1 MWRVNDL
8 YICNDNIICMYINQ
22 NAKDIKNF
30 YAYETNKLLNFSIL
44 FILNPPRLK
53 HKGFNIVR
61 LSNIE

>member
-1 MWRVNDL
+1 M
-8 YICNDNIICMYINQ
+8 IIIHVGING
-22 NAKDIKNF
+22 NVKEIIKNF